1 MTKVEMILQKAEDI
15 KTLCKILAPAANR
28 EYSADREMENTAVS
42 AVLEAVGDARK
53 LIEDTD
59 EKDELAAMLRL
70 VEVIFDAGEVL
81 GRLAISRDLPLAD
94 MD

>member
-28 EYSADREMENTAVS
+28 ADREMENTAVS
-42 AVLEAVGDARK
+42 AVLEAVGDARN
-53 LIEDTD
+53 LIGDTD
-59 EKDELAAMLRL
+59 EKDEQAAMLRL